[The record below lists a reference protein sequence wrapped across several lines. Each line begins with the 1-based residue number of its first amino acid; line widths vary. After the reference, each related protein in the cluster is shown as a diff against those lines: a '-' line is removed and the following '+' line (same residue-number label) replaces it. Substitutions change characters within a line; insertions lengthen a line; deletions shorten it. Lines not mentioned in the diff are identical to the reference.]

1 MHQPGGDKKNPKEQ
15 QVVGRN
21 YSTLRNTLHRI
32 VEWLGLEETFKIILL
47 HPLLPTGHGST
58 HHLCFLHILT
68 VLDTGTSRGEWKLL
82 LSFQLLSAA
91 NGGKELKL
99 LPASSSTSGN
109 KGETQQEGS
118 LEQCKPEAA
127 APICDSQE
135 PEQTLDDVRADD

>member
-1 MHQPGGDKKNPKEQ
+1 M
-15 QVVGRN
+15 
-21 YSTLRNTLHRI
+21 
-32 VEWLGLEETFKIILL
+32 EWLGLEETFKIILL

-127 APICDSQE
+127 API
-135 PEQTLDDVRADD
+135 